1 MSQQDRTLSP
11 EMQALAALRK
21 MRAKLETLER
31 RRTEALA
38 IIGIGC
44 RIPGGV
50 TDAEG
55 YWDLLE
61 NGRHAVRKVPRDR
74 WDPDKYFDPD
84 PKAPGKTY
92 TCWGGFLDGID
103 QFDAPFFGIAA
114 AEARRM
120 SPPQRLFLEVAW
132 EALEAAGISPKSLGG
147 TRTGVFV
154 GATTNDYLQL
164 QSKVGTE
171 EDIDAYVA
179 TNNTLNVIA
188 GRVSYT
194 LGLQGPSMAIDT
206 ACSSSL
212 VAIDRAC
219 RSLRDG
225 ETDLVITGGVNLNI
239 TPDTYISAS
248 KWGMLARDG
257 RCKVFDEAADGFV
270 RGEGC
275 GVVVIK
281 RLSDAQ
287 AGGDRILAVIRG
299 TAVNQDGPSS
309 GLSVPN
315 GLAQEA
321 VIREALANAG
331 VEPEE
336 VSYVEAHG
344 TGTSLGDPIE
354 VEALGRAL
362 AEKGKRAVPLLIGSV
377 KTNLGHLEAAAGV
390 TGLIKVV
397 LSLQHCMIPPH
408 LHLQKLSEHIAWE
421 RCAIEVPTQL
431 RRWEPINGRRLAGVS
446 SFGFSGTNAHVVLEE
461 APAVAVLEA
470 GLERP
475 YHLLTI
481 SAKTTEGL
489 REQVE
494 VYRER
499 LQGRDEDRLADICYT
514 ANAGRA
520 HFGQRLIVGGQ
531 TRTEVAAQLG
541 SGEGVVRG
549 EVGAQQKPRLAMLF
563 TGQGSQYVG
572 MGRELYETSPLFR
585 RTLERCDELLRG
597 KLPRGLLEV
606 MFGPGD
612 GLLDQTCYTQPALFA
627 LEYGLAQLWRSWG
640 VQATAVLGH
649 SVGEYVAACVAGVYS
664 LEEGLGLI
672 AERGRMMQAEPPG
685 GAMAAIFASEE
696 RVRAAV
702 GGHEAVSIAAVNGPS
717 NVVIS
722 GDQPEVEAVR
732 ERLAIAGVKSHPL
745 RVSHAFHSRRMDSVL
760 ERLEAAAG
768 RVPMQAPR
776 LRLISNV
783 NGRVAGVEVT
793 KPGYW
798 SQHTRGAVQF
808 ARGMETLRELGCAV
822 MLEVGPAPILTEM
835 GQGVLGRAGRQWVGS
850 LRKGNGA
857 WQQISASVQALY
869 AAGVE
874 IDWAGWDA
882 GYGRQKVSLPAYRFQ
897 RQRYWIETREK
908 RRTEQ
913 AYVHPLLG
921 VELAT
926 PLGAQQFDAELSPG
940 RPAWI
945 EDHRIAG
952 RVALPA
958 AAYVEMA
965 LAAGRKLWPSDGCVV
980 EDLLLPEALVFD
992 EAEARSVTTTVEREG
1007 QDEARWRVYSSNG
1020 QGERKW
1026 TLHASGHL
1034 RRRGT
1039 TVRTGISAWPDAAG
1053 LRCGD
1058 PIEGQQLYA
1067 ELNSESGECFRSVRR
1082 LWRREGEAIAHIR
1095 LPERVAAEAG
1105 QYSLHPALLNGALAT
1120 AGVLL
1125 NSGKTW
1131 VPVGI
1136 ESICFD
1142 SLSPTALYCHT
1153 TPKRIDGERGSVDI
1167 AFYSE
1172 AGKRVGEAVG
1182 IQFKHIDAAQFAPAA
1197 TREDVY
1203 EIDWRPAIKQPG
1215 TEKPPKDGRWLIF
1228 ADHAGTGRA
1237 LATALDSRGQRCL
1250 IVEHERI
1257 ADSLEQMRHLVR
1269 GAMGDAALL
1278 GVVYLAGIDAPDPA
1292 QMTTEVLSAFEQRV
1306 CSPVLHIVQAIAAER
1321 PSYVPQLWFV
1331 TRGAQGGISEAGPAG
1346 LAAASIWGLGKAIA
1360 IEHPELRCA
1369 RIDLDPT
1376 KHADELEQLLEEIW
1390 CPDREDE
1397 VAFRQGTRFTPRLV
1411 RRAVPTRPPGN
1422 DGDDQQLQLEV
1433 QQPGLLESLKLRCVA
1448 RRAPGPGEVEI
1459 RVRAMGLNFRDVLTA
1474 LGMYSESDLAL
1485 GVECAGTIERA
1496 GEGVENWKPGDE
1508 VMALSPGNFSSFA
1521 VTRAEFLTRKPAGM
1535 SWTEAAT
1542 VPVAFLTAAYGLQ
1555 QLAKL
1560 SKGQSILIHAAA
1572 GGVGLA
1578 ALQLAQ
1584 LAGAEVY
1591 ATAGSEEKRAY
1602 LRSLGVQQVMD
1613 SRSLEFVQQIRDC
1626 TGGRGVDVVL
1636 NSLTGDFIREGL
1648 AIVARDGCFLELG
1661 KRGILRPEEAAALR
1675 PDVRYHPYDLRD
1687 AFLAQPKL
1695 VQAIFGALIPAFES
1709 GTLRPLPVSRFKLDA
1724 AKQAFQYMAKAKHI
1738 GKIVLLPPGAA
1749 SAIREGTYLITGGLG
1764 ERGLQVARWLVAR
1777 GARQLVL
1784 VSRNAATGPQ
1794 LEVVEE
1800 LRGCGAK
1807 VCCLAG
1813 DVSSPEETKKILERI
1828 ADSMPPLRGIV
1839 HVAGVVDNHTLA
1851 TLHWD
1856 ACARVF
1862 AGKVRGAWNLHQQT
1876 AGSELDFFVLFSSA
1890 AVILGASGQANY
1902 VAANAF
1908 LDSLTHYRHAQGL
1921 PATAVNWGCWVDSGN
1936 SQLSKDTARRLAA
1949 FGMTPL
1955 APAEA
1960 LKALEHLVGGD
1971 RPHTTVMRLNW
1982 QTFLQTP
1989 YDSPFFDEVRPNNA
2003 AVQAPAEEQ
2012 LRARLSAASAQESR
2026 QIIERA
2032 VRDAVARVLGI
2043 KKPDTIDRDMALL
2056 QMGMDS
2062 LMAVELRTQL
2072 EAAVGE
2078 RLQPA
2083 LVFQHPS
2090 VAAVVDY
2097 LANDV
2102 LGKFSGGYEAADAPP
2117 VAAITGGAGD
2127 PGGVDGLSEVNAL
2140 SDAEVDRLL
2149 RETLAGK
2156 AAV

>member
-1 MSQQDRTLSP
+1 MSQQDRTPSP

-31 RRTEALA
+31 RRAEPLA
-38 IIGIGC
+38 IIGISC
-44 RIPGGV
+44 RVPGGV
-50 TDAEG
+50 TDPEG
-55 YWDLLE
+55 YWDLLQ
-61 NGRHAVRKVPRDR
+61 NGRHAVRKVPPER

-92 TCWGGFLDGID
+92 TCWGGFIDGID
-103 QFDAPFFGIAA
+103 QFDAPFFGIAP

-132 EALEAAGISPKSLGG
+132 EALEAAGISPKSLGC

-164 QSKVGTE
+164 QTKVQTE

-219 RSLRDG
+219 RSLREG

-239 TPDTYISAS
+239 TPDTFISAA
-248 KWGMLARDG
+248 KWGMLAHDG
-257 RCKVFDEAADGFV
+257 RCKAFDAGADGFV

-287 AGGDRILAVIRG
+287 AAGDRILAVIRG

-362 AEKGKRAVPLLIGSV
+362 AERGKRTVPLLIGSV

-397 LSLQHCMIPPH
+397 LSLQHRAIPPH

-421 RCAIEVPTQL
+421 RYAIEVPTQL
-431 RRWEPINGRRLAGVS
+431 RRWEPINDRRIAGVS

-461 APAVAVLEA
+461 APAVAVAEA
-470 GLERP
+470 ELQRP

-489 REQVE
+489 RAQVE
-494 VYRER
+494 VYRAR
-499 LQGRDEDRLADICYT
+499 LQAKDEDRLADLCYT
-514 ANAGRA
+514 ANVGRA

-531 TRTEVAAQLG
+531 ARAELAAKLG
-541 SGEGVVRG
+541 SGEAVVRG
-549 EVGAQQKPRLAMLF
+549 QVGAQQKPRVAMLF

-585 RTLERCDELLRG
+585 RILEQCDELLRG

-606 MFGPGD
+606 MFGTGD
-612 GLLDQTCYTQPALFA
+612 GLLDQTGYTQPALFA
-627 LEYGLAQLWRSWG
+627 LEYGLAELWRSWG

-672 AERGRMMQAEPPG
+672 AERGQMMQAEPPG
-685 GAMAAIFASEE
+685 GAMAAVFASEE

-702 GGHEAVSIAAVNGPS
+702 AGHEAVSIAAVNGPS

-722 GDQPEVEAVR
+722 GDQPEVEAIR
-732 ERLAIAGVKSHPL
+732 QQLAGAGVKSHPL
-745 RVSHAFHSRRMDSVL
+745 RVSHAFHSRRMDPVL

-768 RVPMQAPR
+768 RVQMQAPQ
-776 LRLISNV
+776 LKLISNV
-783 NGRVAGVEVT
+783 NGKVAGSEMT

-798 SQHTRGAVQF
+798 AQHTRAAVQF
-808 ARGMETLRELGCAV
+808 ARGIETLRELGCGV

-835 GQGVLGRAGRQWVGS
+835 GQEILGREGRQWVGS
-850 LRKGNGA
+850 LHKGKGE
-857 WQQISASVQALY
+857 WQQMSASVQALY

-882 GYGRQKVSLPAYRFQ
+882 GYRRRKVSMPTYRFQ
-897 RQRYWIETREK
+897 RQRYWIDTREK
-908 RRTEQ
+908 RPTEK

-921 VELAT
+921 VERAT
-926 PLGAQQFDAELSPG
+926 PLVAQQFDAELSPG

-945 EDHRIAG
+945 ADYRISG
-952 RVALPA
+952 RVVLPA
-958 AAYVEMA
+958 SAYVEMG
-965 LAAGRKLWPSDGCVV
+965 LAAGRKLWPGDGCAV
-980 EDLLLPEALVFD
+980 EDLALPEALVFD
-992 EAEARSVTTTVEREG
+992 EAEARFVTTIVEKQGEA
-1007 QDEARWRVYSSNG
+1007 EARWRVYSTNG
-1020 QGERKW
+1020 QAGRKW

-1034 RRRGT
+1034 RRSAT
-1039 TVRTGISAWPDAAG
+1039 TVRTAVSEWPDVLR

-1058 PIEGQQLYA
+1058 PIEGQQFYA
-1067 ELNSESGECFRSVRR
+1067 ALNSESGECFRGVRR
-1082 LWRREGEAIAHIR
+1082 LWRRAGEAIADIR
-1095 LPERVAAEAG
+1095 LPERVASEAV
-1105 QYSLHPALLNGALAT
+1105 QYSLHPALLNAALET
-1120 AGVLL
+1120 AGVFL

-1142 SLSPTALYCHT
+1142 SLSPTALYSYA
-1153 TPKRIDGERGSVDI
+1153 TPKRIDDESCSVDI

-1172 AGKRVGEAVG
+1172 AGQRVGEAVG
-1182 IQFKHIDAAQFAPAA
+1182 IQFRPIDAAQFAPKA
-1197 TREDVY
+1197 TIEDLY

-1215 TEKPPKDGRWLIF
+1215 AEKPPKDGRWLIF

-1237 LATALDSRGQRCL
+1237 LATALESRGQRC
-1250 IVEHERI
+1250 VMVQPESI
-1257 ADSLEQMRHLVR
+1257 ADSLEQIRQVVR
-1269 GAMGDAALL
+1269 GAMADAALH
-1278 GVVYLAGIDAPDPA
+1278 GVVYLAGIDTPDPRH
-1292 QMTTEVLSAFEQRV
+1292 MTTEVLSAFEQRV
-1306 CSPVLHIVQAIAAER
+1306 CSPVLHTVQAIAAER
-1321 PSYVPQLWFV
+1321 PLYVPRLWLV
-1331 TRGAQGGISEAGPAG
+1331 TRGAQGGIAEGGPTG
-1346 LAAASIWGLGKAIA
+1346 LAGASILGLGKAIA
-1360 IEHPELRCA
+1360 IEHPELRCT
-1369 RIDLDPT
+1369 RIDLDPAE
-1376 KHADELEQLLEEIW
+1376 HAHEVELLFEEIW
-1390 CPDREDE
+1390 CPDREDQ

-1411 RRAVPTRPPGN
+1411 RRSVPIRPAGN
-1422 DGDDQQLQLEV
+1422 DIDDQQLQLEV
-1433 QQPGLLESLKLRCVA
+1433 QQPGLLASLQLRSVA

-1474 LGMYSESDLAL
+1474 LGMYPGSDLAL
-1485 GVECAGTIERA
+1485 GGECAGTIERVGA
-1496 GEGVENWKPGDE
+1496 GVENWKAGDE
-1508 VMALSPGNFSSFA
+1508 VTALSPGNFSTFA
-1521 VTRAEFLTRKPAGM
+1521 VTRAEFLTRRPTGM

-1555 QLAKL
+1555 RLAKL
-1560 SKGQSILIHAAA
+1560 VKGQSILIHAAA

-1578 ALQLAQ
+1578 AVQLAQ

-1591 ATAGSEEKRAY
+1591 ATAGNEEKRAY

-1613 SRSLEFVQQIRDC
+1613 SRSLEFVHQIRDS

-1661 KRGILRPEEAAALR
+1661 KRGILRPDEAASLR
-1675 PDVRYHPYDLRD
+1675 PDVRYHAYDLND
-1687 AFLAQPKL
+1687 AFLAQPNL
-1695 VQAIFGALIPAFES
+1695 VQAMFGALIPAFES
-1709 GTLRPLPVSRFKLDA
+1709 GTLRPLPVTTFKLDA
-1724 AKQAFQYMAKAKHI
+1724 AAQAFRYMAKAKHI
-1738 GKIVLLPPGAA
+1738 GKIVLLPPRPAP
-1749 SAIREGTYLITGGLG
+1749 AIREGTYLITGGLG
-1764 ERGLQVARWLVAR
+1764 ELGLEVARWLVAR

-1784 VSRNAATGPQ
+1784 VSRGAPTGPQ

-1800 LRGCGAK
+1800 LRRSGAQ
-1807 VCCLAG
+1807 VSCLAG
-1813 DVSSPEETKKILERI
+1813 DVSSPEQTSKILEHI
-1828 ADSMPPLRGIV
+1828 SDLMPPLRGIV
-1839 HVAGVVDNHTLA
+1839 HAAGIVDNHTLA
-1851 TLHWD
+1851 TLDWD

-1862 AGKVRGAWNLHQQT
+1862 AAKVRGAWNLHQQT
-1876 AGSELDFFVLFSSA
+1876 VGDELDFFVLFSSA

-1908 LDSLTHYRHAQGL
+1908 LDSLAHYRHALGL
-1921 PATAVNWGCWVDSGN
+1921 PAMAVDWGCWADKGN
-1936 SQLSKDTARRLAA
+1936 SQLSSKDTAARLAA
-1949 FGMTPL
+1949 LGMTPL
-1955 APAEA
+1955 AAAEA
-1960 LKALEHLVGGD
+1960 LRAFELLLGGD
-1971 RPHTTVMRLNW
+1971 LPHAAFMHLNW
-1982 QTFLQTP
+1982 RTFLRTP
-1989 YDSPFFDEVRPNNA
+1989 YDSPFFDDVRPRNA
-2003 AVQAPAEEQ
+2003 PVQAPADDLLQRLKKAAASQRRAMLVEHISRCAVQVLGLGAGYRIDELQ
-2012 LRARLSAASAQESR
+2012 PIRELGADSLLSVELRNRLSETVSR
-2026 QIIERA
+2026 SLPA
-2032 VRDAVARVLGI
+2032 TLLFDYPTVSTLATYLARVLGLAEEVAPEVRR
-2043 KKPDTIDRDMALL
+2043 PDKA
-2056 QMGMDS
+2056 
-2062 LMAVELRTQL
+2062 
-2072 EAAVGE
+2072 
-2078 RLQPA
+2078 
-2083 LVFQHPS
+2083 
-2090 VAAVVDY
+2090 VAAVV
-2097 LANDV
+2097 AM
-2102 LGKFSGGYEAADAPP
+2102 
-2117 VAAITGGAGD
+2117 T
-2127 PGGVDGLSEVNAL
+2127 
-2140 SDAEVDRLL
+2140 DAEAEAMLL
-2149 RETLAGK
+2149 QELFGGGRSQQ
-2156 AAV
+2156 